1 MIPYGRQFISE
12 DDIDAVVKV
21 LKSDFLTQGP
31 VVPKF
36 EDSIKNY
43 CNVDYAFALNSATS
57 ALHIACLALGVEKGD
72 YVWTSAN
79 SFVASANCAIYCGA
93 SIDFVDID
101 KVTNNI
107 SIQALEKK
115 LKVAKL
121 ENKLP
126 KVVIPVHL
134 TGQSCEMKEI
144 HKLSIKY
151 GFSIIEDAS
160 HAIGGKYLEEPIG
173 NCEYSDVC
181 VFSFHPVKIITTG
194 EGGVATTNDP
204 SLALKIDQLRS
215 HGITRNSEH
224 MEFEPHGD
232 WYYEQL
238 LLGFNYRMTDI
249 HAALGLSQMNKLDE
263 SVQKRNI
270 IAKRYNEQLNK
281 LPLVLPTVIKNS
293 YSSMHLY
300 VIKLDSEI
308 TNITHKKVFDELRKE
323 KILVNIHYIPIY
335 FHPFYKKLGFK
346 EGYCPQSEDYY
357 RRAIS
362 IPMFPTLEI
371 EEQNK
376 VVTTLKNI
384 FK

>member
-1 MIPYGRQFISE
+1 MIPYGRQFISD
-12 DDIDAVVKV
+12 DDIEAVVKV

-57 ALHIACLALGVEKGD
+57 ALHIACLALGVKKGD

-93 SIDFVDID
+93 SVDFVDID

-107 SIQALEKK
+107 SIQELEKK
-115 LKVAKL
+115 LKTARL

-144 HKLSIKY
+144 YKLSQKY

-160 HAIGGKYLEEPIG
+160 HAIGGKYLKEPIG
-173 NCEYSDVC
+173 NCKYSDVC

-194 EGGVATTNDP
+194 EGGVATTND
-204 SLALKIDQLRS
+204 SRLALKIDQLRS

-224 MEFEPHGD
+224 MEFESHGD

-249 HAALGLSQMNKLDE
+249 HAALGLSQMNILDE
-263 SVQKRNI
+263 SVRKRNT
-270 IAKRYNEQLNK
+270 IAKRYDEELNE
-281 LPLVLPTVIKNS
+281 LPLVLPSIIKNS

-300 VIKLDSEI
+300 VIKLDPEK
-308 TNITHKKVFDELRKE
+308 TNINHKKVFDELRKE

-335 FHPFYKKLGFK
+335 FHPFYRKLGFK
-346 EGYCPQSEDYY
+346 KGYCPESENYY
-357 RRAIS
+357 KNAIS
-362 IPMFPTLEI
+362 IPMFPTLSSRD
-371 EEQNK
+371 QNE
-376 VVTTLKNI
+376 VIGTLKNI